1 MLVIF
6 IFISFLALARFGG
19 ICYNNDVASVVKNN
33 GLQTAYVIA
42 HEAAHK

>member
-1 MLVIF
+1 MLMLVLS
-6 IFISFLALARFGG
+6 ISFQALAGFGG
-19 ICYNNDVASVVKNN
+19 ICRSNNVASVVKDN